1 MHWYRWEE
9 SDLVLELKLQPGAS
23 RSEFAGLHGTFLKTR
38 IHAPAVDGK
47 ANSTLIAF
55 LAEAFGVA
63 KQHIRIERGELSR
76 FKSLRI
82 CAPHTLPPPLLQLGL
97 SRE

>member
-1 MHWYRWEE
+1 MHWYRWDEA
-9 SDLVLELKLQPGAS
+9 DLLLELKLQPGAS
-23 RSEFAGLHGTFLKTR
+23 RSEFSGLHGDHLKLR

-55 LAEAFGVA
+55 LAEAFGAA
-63 KQHIRIERGELSR
+63 KQQIRIERGELSR
-76 FKSLRI
+76 IKSLRI
-82 CAPHTLPPPLLQLGL
+82 RAPQTLPTALLQLGL

>member
-1 MHWYRWEE
+1 MHWYRWDE
-9 SDLVLELKLQPGAS
+9 SDLLLELKLQPGAS
-23 RSEFAGLHGTFLKTR
+23 RSEFSGLHGDHLKLR

-55 LAEAFGVA
+55 LAEAFGTA
-63 KQHIRIERGELSR
+63 KHQVRIERGELSR
-76 FKSLRI
+76 IKSLRI
-82 CAPHTLPPPLLQLGL
+82 CAPQTLPTTLLQLGL

>member
-1 MHWYRWEE
+1 MHWYRWEK
-9 SDLVLELKLQPGAS
+9 SDLILELKLQRGAS
-23 RSEFAGLHGTFLKTR
+23 RSEFAGLQGTHLKVR

-47 ANSTLIAF
+47 ANSALIAF
-55 LAEAFGVA
+55 LAEAFGLA

-82 CAPHTLPPPLLQLGL
+82 CAPQTLPQALLQLGL

>member
-9 SDLVLELKLQPGAS
+9 SDLILELKLQPGAS
-23 RSEFAGLHGTFLKTR
+23 RSEFVGLHGNHLKLR

-47 ANSTLIAF
+47 ANSSLIAF
-55 LAEAFGVA
+55 LAEAFDTS
-63 KQHIRIERGELSR
+63 KQQVRIERGELSR
-76 FKSLRI
+76 IKSLRI
-82 CAPHTLPPPLLQLGL
+82 CAPQTLPTALLQLGL